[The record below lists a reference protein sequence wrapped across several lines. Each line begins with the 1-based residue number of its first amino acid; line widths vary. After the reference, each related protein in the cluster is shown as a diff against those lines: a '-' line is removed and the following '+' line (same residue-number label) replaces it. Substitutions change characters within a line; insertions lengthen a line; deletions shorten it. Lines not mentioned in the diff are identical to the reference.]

1 MPQDGGDVQGRVGLR
16 RGAVLEGRDELSL
29 DRIDRQPEPL
39 ERVGAQHVEIARIA
53 EEADR
58 VQGASLA
65 RRGKL
70 VGFFLPSSGSAVP
83 LEIKRDLFYA
93 LTDGI
98 RRLTRA
104 KGLSEEALV
113 ADFRATKP
121 ARRRR

>member
-1 MPQDGGDVQGRVGLR
+1 MRTATVR
-16 RGAVLEGRDELSL
+16 EFRDQATTLL
-29 DRIDRQPEPL
+29 KAAEPIL
-39 ERVGAQHVEIARIA
+39 VT
-53 EEADR
+53 
-58 VQGASLA
+58 
-65 RRGKL
+65 RRGKI

-113 ADFRATKP
+113 AEFRAAKP

>member
-1 MPQDGGDVQGRVGLR
+1 MRTATVR
-16 RGAVLEGRDELSL
+16 EFRDRATTLL
-29 DRIDRQPEPL
+29 KADEPIL
-39 ERVGAQHVEIARIA
+39 VT
-53 EEADR
+53 
-58 VQGASLA
+58 
-65 RRGKL
+65 RRGKI

-93 LTDGI
+93 LTDGF

-113 ADFRATKP
+113 ADFQATKP

>member
-1 MPQDGGDVQGRVGLR
+1 MRTATVR
-16 RGAVLEGRDELSL
+16 EFRDQATTLL
-29 DRIDRQPEPL
+29 KATEPIL
-39 ERVGAQHVEIARIA
+39 VT
-53 EEADR
+53 
-58 VQGASLA
+58 
-65 RRGKL
+65 RRGKI

-104 KGLSEEALV
+104 KGLSEEALI

>member
-1 MPQDGGDVQGRVGLR
+1 MRTATVR
-16 RGAVLEGRDELSL
+16 EFRDRATTLL
-29 DRIDRQPEPL
+29 KAAEPIL
-39 ERVGAQHVEIARIA
+39 VT
-53 EEADR
+53 
-58 VQGASLA
+58 
-65 RRGKL
+65 RRGKI

-93 LTDGI
+93 LTAGI

-113 ADFRATKP
+113 ANFRATKP